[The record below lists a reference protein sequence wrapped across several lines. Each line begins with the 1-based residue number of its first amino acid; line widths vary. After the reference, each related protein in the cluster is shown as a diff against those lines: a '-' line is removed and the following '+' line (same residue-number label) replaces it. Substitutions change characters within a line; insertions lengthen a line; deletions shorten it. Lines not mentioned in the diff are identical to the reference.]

1 MKNILF
7 LLLISASSFAQK
19 ITLSGYVQDSK
30 TGEKLLGANIY
41 NEITKRGTT
50 TNNYG
55 FFSLA
60 IPEGNTKIKISFVGY
75 ATQTIEKNF
84 QKSQSLN
91 IELNIN
97 SLLQE
102 VVVQGKSEKDQP
114 IGKMSIPIE
123 TLKNLPSLMG
133 EADVIR
139 ALSFTPGISTGQEGT
154 TGLYVRG
161 GSPDQNLILLDEAP
175 IYNAAHFG
183 GFFSVFNP
191 NALKSMDVYKS
202 GFPARFGGRLSS
214 VLDITMKDG
223 NNKEFEGEA
232 TLGIMGSNLTLQ
244 GPLKKNKASFIVSAR
259 YSNLGL
265 LSGLVRGESA
275 KDASG
280 ERTSYSFYDMNAKLN
295 YQITDKTQVFLSVF
309 SGYDIVKARIFD
321 TNYDNNT
328 DAGWG
333 NTTGTFRL
341 SHIISPK
348 VFAKVAL
355 IYSKFEN
362 SQATDNYRIDNG
374 TKTNFL
380 NYQSISNVEDLTGKI
395 RFDIFPTSN
404 ITMLAGIDFI
414 KHNFQ
419 PTSLKTQLPI
429 SADSLKKF
437 NVKTNATEIG
447 IYLENDIHLSSK
459 LLLNIG
465 ARYANYQ
472 VENQTYNSFEPRL
485 GLNYDLGKD
494 WTLKFGQS
502 TMRQFVHLLSN
513 NGVGLPNDIW
523 LPATTKVPPQF
534 SNQTAFGIYKKIPK
548 LGLELSVEAYN
559 KTMLNLIDY
568 PEGSNFLAT
577 TDKTWDEQVEK
588 NGRGRAYGLEFYLAK
603 NTGKLTGWIA
613 YTLSKTGRTFENIN
627 NGNWYPSR
635 YDRPHNLSIVGMYKL
650 SSKWSVNATWIYQT
664 GHAVTLPDAAMSDIG
679 YYPTLIYSGRN
690 NQRMP
695 DSHRLDIG
703 FSRKTI
709 NKRGW
714 EKTLN
719 LGLYNAYNQANPYAL
734 DVVIKVIPP
743 DLSNRRLAVK
753 QYSLF
758 PILPSISY
766 SVKF

>member
-7 LLLISASSFAQK
+7 FLLISTCSFAQK
-19 ITLSGYVQDSK
+19 ITLSGFVQDSK
-30 TGEKLLGANIY
+30 TGEKLLGATIY
-41 NEITKRGTT
+41 NETTKRGTT

-55 FFSLA
+55 FFSLE
-60 IPEGNTKIKISFVGY
+60 IPEGNAKIKVSFVGY
-75 ATQTIEKNF
+75 APQTIEKNF
-84 QKSQSLN
+84 RKSQTFN
-91 IELNIN
+91 IELNLN
-97 SLLQE
+97 GLLQE
-102 VVVQGKSEKDQP
+102 VIVQGKSEKDQP

-223 NNKEFEGEA
+223 NNKKFEGEA

-244 GPLKKNKASFIVSAR
+244 GPLIKNKASFIVSAR

-265 LSGLVRGESA
+265 LSGLVRGES
-275 KDASG
+275 KIDASG
-280 ERTSYSFYDMNAKLN
+280 QRTAYSFYDINAKLN

-309 SGYDIVKARIFD
+309 NGYDIVKARIFD

-362 SQATDNYRIDNG
+362 SQATDNYRIENG

-437 NVKTNATEIG
+437 NIKTDATEIG
-447 IYLENDIHLSSK
+447 AYLESDIHLSSK

-465 ARYANYQ
+465 ARYANYH

-534 SNQTAFGIYKKIPK
+534 SNQTALGIYKKIPK

-568 PEGSNFLAT
+568 PEGSNFLGT

-588 NGRGRAYGLEFYLAK
+588 NGRGRAYGLELYLAK

-613 YTLSKTGRTFENIN
+613 YTLSKTERTFENIN

-703 FSRKTI
+703 FSRKTT

-719 LGLYNAYNQANPYAL
+719 LGLYNAYNRANPYAL
-734 DVVIKVIPP
+734 DVVSKATTAERNLV
-743 DLSNRRLAVK
+743 VK

-766 SVKF
+766 SIKF